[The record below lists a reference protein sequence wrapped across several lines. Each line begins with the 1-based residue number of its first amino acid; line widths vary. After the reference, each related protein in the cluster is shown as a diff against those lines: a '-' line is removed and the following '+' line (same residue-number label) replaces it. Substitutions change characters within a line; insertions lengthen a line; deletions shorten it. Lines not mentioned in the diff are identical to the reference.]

1 MMIEVPVCL
10 AAGEGLVFALQRM
23 DAIGAVIFAALIL
36 LSILAWTIMITK
48 FSQVKRARRS
58 SEAFLATLRRDRNFL
73 AMFNQGAKLEGC
85 PLFEIYTIGCRELTT
100 AVPKLEEEPEILRGG
115 TASLG
120 VLNRISVSELERIK
134 TALERA
140 VAEQA
145 VKLEDQIILLGTS
158 VTAAPFLG
166 LLGTVYGIM
175 EAFAGIGMHGDT
187 NINTLAPGIAAALI
201 NTVGGLFVALPSLV
215 GYNILL
221 GRIRNLTVNMDN
233 FASELVTWIEKS
245 FLKT

>member
-1 MMIEVPVCL
+1 MIEVPCFL

-23 DAIGAVIFAALIL
+23 DAIGAVIFGALIM
-36 LSILAWTIMITK
+36 LSILAWSIMITK
-48 FSQVKRARRS
+48 FKQVNRAQKS
-58 SEAFLATLRRDRNFL
+58 SNLFWNNLRQDKNFL
-73 AMFNQGAKLEGC
+73 TMYNQELKLEGC
-85 PLFEIYTIGCRELTT
+85 PLYEIYVAGCKELTG
-100 AVPKLEEEPEILRGG
+100 ALPKLEEEPDLLRGG
-115 TASLG
+115 TATLG
-120 VLNRISVSELERIK
+120 VMNRINVAELERIK

-145 VKLEDQIILLGTS
+145 VKLEAQIILLGTS

-187 NINTLAPGIAAALI
+187 NISTLAPGIAGALI
-201 NTVGGLFVALPSLV
+201 NTVAGLFVALPSLV
-215 GYNILL
+215 GYNVLL
-221 GRIRNLTVNMDN
+221 GKIRTLTVSMDN
-233 FASELVTWIEKS
+233 FASELVTWIEKG

>member
-1 MMIEVPVCL
+1 MIEVPVFL

-23 DAIGAVIFAALIL
+23 DAIGAVIFGALIL

-48 FSQVKRARRS
+48 FNQVNRARKS
-58 SEAFLATLRRDRNFL
+58 SEVFWNNLRRDKNFL
-73 AMFNQGAKLEGC
+73 TMFNQSIKLEGC
-85 PLFEIYTIGCRELTT
+85 PLFDIYVAGCKELTS
-100 AVPKLEEEPEILRGG
+100 AVPKLEEEPELARGG
-115 TASLG
+115 PASIG
-120 VLNRISVSELERIK
+120 VLNRINVAELERIK

-145 VKLEDQIILLGTS
+145 VRLEAQIVVLGTS

-187 NINTLAPGIAAALI
+187 NIATLAPGIAGALI

-221 GRIRNLTVNMDN
+221 GRIRNMTVSMDN

-245 FLKT
+245 FLKM

>member
-1 MMIEVPVCL
+1 MIEVPVFL

-23 DAIGAVIFAALIL
+23 DVIGAVIFGSLIL

-48 FSQVKRARRS
+48 FNQVNRARRS
-58 SEAFLATLRRDRNFL
+58 SEVFWNNLRRDKNFL
-73 AMFNQGAKLEGC
+73 SMYNQGLKVEGC
-85 PLFEIYTIGCRELTT
+85 PLFSIYVEGCRELTG
-100 AVPKLEEEPEILRGG
+100 AVPKLEEEPDLIRGG

-120 VLNRISVSELERIK
+120 VLNRINLSELERIK

-145 VKLEDQIILLGTS
+145 VKLEDQIIILGTS
-158 VTAAPFLG
+158 VTAAPFIG

-175 EAFAGIGMHGDT
+175 EAFASIGMHGDT
-187 NINTLAPGIAAALI
+187 NIGTLAPGIAAALI

-221 GRIRNLTVNMDN
+221 GRIRNMTVSMDN
-233 FASELVTWIEKS
+233 FASEFVTWIEKA
-245 FLKT
+245 FLKS

>member
-1 MMIEVPVCL
+1 MIVMPCLL

-23 DAIGAVIFAALIL
+23 DAIGVCIFGALIL
-36 LSILAWTIMITK
+36 LSILAWSIMITK
-48 FSQVKRARRS
+48 FKQVRRARKS
-58 SEAFLATLRRDRNFL
+58 SEIFWHNLRREKNFL
-73 AMFNQGAKLEGC
+73 TMYNQGLKLEGC
-85 PLFEIYTIGCRELTT
+85 PLFEIYVAGCRELTS
-100 AVPKLEEEPEILRGG
+100 AVPKLEEEPELLRGG
-115 TASLG
+115 PASLG
-120 VLNRISVSELERIK
+120 VLNRISVAELERIK

-140 VAEQA
+140 VADQA
-145 VKLEDQIILLGTS
+145 VALESQIVLLGTS

-187 NINTLAPGIAAALI
+187 NIGTLAPGIAGALI

-221 GRIRNLTVNMDN
+221 GHNRQLIVQMDN
-233 FASELVTWIEKS
+233 FASELVTWIEKG